1 MTYYGTFVF
10 YMTVILTATALTRI
24 AYSKKYRRYKKVI
37 IFVTIFLLAFVAGVR
52 YDVGSDW
59 LQYYSGP
66 ELIGNGQ
73 IYRGYDKG
81 SYEIGYIVLCKIVYS
96 LGLRGTTLLFLY
108 GFLTYL
114 FLFKT
119 IDRYAEDISVPFTV
133 FVYGC
138 LYYLVSFNITRQ
150 ALAIS
155 IAMYAISYLNVD
167 FLENGKKINTSLR
180 TKISHNIKFFVWVI
194 VAFLFHQASIICLL
208 ALPICLF
215 MHKRNWVRWLA
226 FGAVTLVVVNFRMFT
241 QLAIKLTG
249 SESFQWY
256 FIGQVG
262 EQGSWTKYILRYLPM
277 LLFVWMAYDS
287 LLKKNRIYNI
297 YNLSLVGL
305 IVNSL
310 SVVTGTEIER
320 ICFPFLYFIVIMLG
334 YAYKN
339 CRRRIHFFGF
349 SIGVSNEFVTVFKI
363 VFSLFIIW
371 TMWYIFFYSGSYHVV
386 PYQTIFSR

>member
-1 MTYYGTFVF
+1 MKFFGTFLF
-10 YMTVILTATALTRI
+10 YMTVILTATGLTKI
-24 AYSKKYRRYKKVI
+24 AYTKKYRKYKKLI
-37 IFVTIFLLAFVAGVR
+37 LFATIFLLAIVAGIR

-73 IYRGYDKG
+73 IYRANDKG
-81 SYEIGYIVLCKIVYS
+81 SYEIGYIVLCKIVYC
-96 LGLRGTTLLFLY
+96 LGLGGTTLLFLY

-114 FLFKT
+114 FLFMT

-155 IAMYAISYLNVD
+155 IAMYAISYLDVD
-167 FLENGKKINTSLR
+167 FWKNDEKMQISIR
-180 TKISHNIKFFVWVI
+180 TKLRHNIRFFICGI
-194 VAFLFHQASIICLL
+194 VAFLFHQASIIFLL
-208 ALPICLF
+208 ALPICLL
-215 MHKRNWVRWLA
+215 MRKRNWVRWISLGIVA
-226 FGAVTLVVVNFRMFT
+226 FVVVNFRMFT
-241 QLAIKLTG
+241 QLAIRFTG
-249 SESFQWY
+249 SASFQWY

-262 EQGSWTKYILRYLPM
+262 EQGSWSKYILRYLPM
-277 LLFVWMAYDS
+277 LLFIWMAYDS
-287 LLKKNRIYNI
+287 LIKKNKIYDI

-320 ICFPFLYFIVIMLG
+320 ICFPFLYFIVVMMG
-334 YAYKN
+334 FAYKN
-339 CRRRIHFFGF
+339 CKKQIRLFGI
-349 SIGVSNEFVTVFKI
+349 SVRLTNGFVTLFKI
-363 VFSLFIIW
+363 MFSLFIIW

-386 PYQTIFSR
+386 PYKTVLFK

>member
-1 MTYYGTFVF
+1 MTQYGTFVF
-10 YMTVILTATALTRI
+10 YIAVILTATGLTQI
-24 AYSKKYRRYKKVI
+24 AYTKKYRRYKEI
-37 IFVTIFLLAFVAGVR
+37 ILFVTILLLAIVAGIR

-81 SYEIGYIVLCKIVYS
+81 SYEIGYIVLCKIVYY
-96 LGLRGTTLLFLY
+96 LGLGGTTLLFIY
-108 GFLTYL
+108 GFFTYL

-119 IDRYAEDISVPFTV
+119 IDRYGEDISAPFTI

-155 IAMYAISYLNVD
+155 IAMYAISFLDVD
-167 FLENGKKINTSLR
+167 FWRSDVDKQISIRVKIR
-180 TKISHNIKFFVWVI
+180 HNIRFFVWGI

-208 ALPICLF
+208 ALPICLL
-215 MHKRNWVRWLA
+215 MRKRNWVRWLSL
-226 FGAVTLVVVNFRMFT
+226 GIVAVVVVNFRMFT
-241 QLAIKLTG
+241 QLAIRFTG
-249 SESFQWY
+249 SASFQWY

-262 EQGSWTKYILRYLPM
+262 EQGSWAKYIFRYLPM
-277 LLFVWMAYDS
+277 MLFIWMSYDS
-287 LLKKNRIYNI
+287 LTQRNRIFDI

-320 ICFPFLYFIVIMLG
+320 VCFPFLYFIVIMMG
-334 YAYKN
+334 FAYKN
-339 CRRRIHFFGF
+339 CRKKVHLFGF
-349 SIGVSNEFVTVFKI
+349 SVRLTNGFVTLYKMA
-363 VFSLFIIW
+363 FSLFIIW

-386 PYQTIFSR
+386 PYKTVLFR